1 MSEEMIIKHCS
12 PTLAGLKTAN
22 IFSCEYRSEG
32 ELKSD
37 IISLN
42 RRLSD
47 KGLRIIPLSKKDNRA
62 LIYAFRPSMLLR
74 DLTSGKAEG
83 ILSRYGYSGEG
94 LGAYIKRLAVR
105 LSEKKSFPHEIGLF
119 LGYPPDDVLGF
130 IENEAKNFKFTGV
143 WKVYGDEDG
152 ARKTFAKYRK
162 CTDAYMKRYAS
173 GKSIEH
179 LTVKT

>member
-22 IFSCEYRSEG
+22 IFSCEYTSEK

-42 RRLSD
+42 RRLSE

-74 DLTSGKAEG
+74 DLTSGKAEAM
-83 ILSRYGYSGEG
+83 LSGYGYGG
-94 LGAYIKRLAVR
+94 KRLGAYIKRLSGR
-105 LSEKKSFPHEIGLF
+105 LHEKNDFPHEIGLF
-119 LGYPPDDVLGF
+119 LGYPPEDVLGF
-130 IENEAKNFKFTGV
+130 IENDAKNFKFTGV

-152 ARKTFAKYRK
+152 ARKTFAKYRR
-162 CTDAYMKRYAS
+162 CTDVYMRHYAS

-179 LTVKT
+179 LTVRT